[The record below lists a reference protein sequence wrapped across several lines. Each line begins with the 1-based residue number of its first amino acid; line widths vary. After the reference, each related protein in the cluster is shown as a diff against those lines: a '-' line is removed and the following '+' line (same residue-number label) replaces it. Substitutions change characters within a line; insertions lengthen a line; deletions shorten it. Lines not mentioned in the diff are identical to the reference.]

1 MYCFNS
7 SLYSTHVNKQIHFR
21 KIADPSG
28 FSNAAP
34 ETKHIVC
41 GDFNINIARNTRKI
55 IWIDKNSIGKRLF
68 LLKSDKPTRETN
80 QSKICLDLFY
90 SSHDGYIEIL
100 KMSLTNE
107 KNLEN
112 R

>member
-1 MYCFNS
+1 MYFFNS
-7 SLYSTHVNKQIHFR
+7 SLYSTYMNKQIHFK

-55 IWIDKNSIGKRLF
+55 NWIDKNSIGETFIFAEIGQTHERNQPIENLF
-68 LLKSDKPTRETN
+68 GSFL
-80 QSKICLDLFY
+80 
-90 SSHDGYIEIL
+90 
-100 KMSLTNE
+100 
-107 KNLEN
+107 
-112 R
+112 